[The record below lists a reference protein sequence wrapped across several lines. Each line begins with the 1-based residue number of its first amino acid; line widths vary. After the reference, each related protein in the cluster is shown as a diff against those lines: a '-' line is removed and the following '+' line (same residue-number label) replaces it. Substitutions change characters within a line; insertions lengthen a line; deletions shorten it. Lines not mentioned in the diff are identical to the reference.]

1 MPLGRTTLP
10 EPMPHRARLLSG
22 PSRVTPMA
30 QTAQQLEAVVIGT
43 AHVVDLHPVGAAA
56 LHTPATV
63 TLSDGCSDGGP
74 VGWQWCGA
82 PAVLAPCHQAG
93 PAW

>member
-1 MPLGRTTLP
+1 MPLGWSSFSIAVT
-10 EPMPHRARLLSG
+10 HRARLLCCAG
-22 PSRVTPMA
+22 RMAAMA
-30 QTAQQLEAVVIGT
+30 QAAEVLEAVVVGT

-56 LHTPATV
+56 LHTPAAV

-82 PAVLAPCHQAG
+82 PAVLAPRHQAG